1 MGISLAT
8 VAQVVAITSATVHL
22 GITVYNFIEEKTKKR
37 KDRSKQNKEDKDQY
51 KFQRDHRQ
59 EREIMNYYQRGNQ
72 KYNKMYDRWRDYD
85 DDNFDYY

>member
-1 MGISLAT
+1 MGETLSKIGRSIKNT
-8 VAQVVAITSATVHL
+8 IVH
-22 GITVYNFIEEKTKKR
+22 ICMSIIDFFNPIIYKTKE
-37 KDRSKQNKEDKDQY
+37 RSKQNQEDKDQN

-72 KYNKMYDRWRDYD
+72 KYNKMYDRLRDYD